1 MKKTEI
7 ILILLVAVIIGVI
20 VSLTYNAS
28 TYITFTDAEKQ
39 MGKEFTVI
47 GELNKDKEIRFE
59 PRLNVLTFYASD
71 SLQNERKVYYYDSKP
86 QDFER
91 SEKITMTGFATDSGF
106 TARTILMK
114 CPSKYNEQ
122 QSIEQDSI
130 TLPQL

>member
-47 GELNKDKEIRFE
+47 GELNKDKEIVFE
-59 PRLNVLTFYASD
+59 PRINVLTFFATD
-71 SLQNERKVYYYDSKP
+71 SLLNERKVYYYDSKP

-91 SEKITMTGFATDSGF
+91 SEKITMTWFCNRFRFYSSHDSDE
-106 TARTILMK
+106 M
-114 CPSKYNEQ
+114 
-122 QSIEQDSI
+122 SIKIQ
-130 TLPQL
+130 